1 MMVACMEIE
10 CLHTTEFTVQNGK
23 RFLATLNKTTLHNSV
38 LHFIV
43 ILVPSS
49 IMSVEEK
56 RQLAIEFYNMGV
68 IKFGEFRLKSGILS
82 PVYVDLRLIIA
93 SAALVQRLAR
103 ALASR
108 LSEKEIEQQ
117 TLICGVPYSAL
128 PIATCISVIT
138 SLPMVICRKEAKMYG
153 TKKMVE
159 GVWKVGQQCVIV
171 EDVVTSGASVA
182 AVAELLRS
190 EGICVSRALL
200 LVDREQGGVGIL
212 QSKYGISVDSLFRLS
227 ELTEILHAEGR
238 ITEQDKLRVTEF
250 IRSTP
255 APADYTPHLSDV
267 TYLAAKQPSLEQ
279 LVAQKSSRL
288 CVAIDTVDP
297 QQLLKL
303 ADQVGPK
310 VCAIKLHLDM
320 LHFDNNVERIITGLR
335 RLAVQHGFLLVEDRK
350 LADIGQTVMHQLK
363 GGVYRISA
371 WCDLVTVHCLAG
383 PGVFQTLR
391 QINEEIA
398 EHGHNREFKAL
409 LVAQMSCKGNLLDA
423 SYSQNCLAMCQE
435 YTDILA
441 GFVCQHPLPGS
452 EALFA
457 ANRSLFYWV
466 PGVHVDATGDQLSQS
481 YDSPAEILKRFATAG
496 SENVILIVG
505 RGITEASEPVEAAE
519 RYRRSSMVP
528 ASF

>member
-1 MMVACMEIE
+1 M
-10 CLHTTEFTVQNGK
+10 
-23 RFLATLNKTTLHNSV
+23 
-38 LHFIV
+38 
-43 ILVPSS
+43 S
-49 IMSVEEK
+49 IEEK
-56 RQLAIEFYNMGV
+56 RQLAVEFHNMGV

-82 PVYVDLRLIIA
+82 PVYVDLRVTIA
-93 SAALVQRLAR
+93 SPALVQRLAR

-108 LSEKEIEQQ
+108 LSGKEIEQQ

-128 PIATCISVIT
+128 PIATCVSVIT
-138 SLPMVICRKEAKMYG
+138 SLPMVICRKEAKTYG
-153 TKKMVE
+153 TKQMVE
-159 GVWKVGQQCVIV
+159 GVWKVGQHCVIV

-200 LVDREQGGVGIL
+200 LVDREQGGVSIL

-238 ITEQDKLRVTEF
+238 ITEQEKLRVIEF
-250 IRSTP
+250 IHSTP
-255 APADYTPHLSDV
+255 APADYAPHLSDA

-335 RLAVQHGFLLVEDRK
+335 RLAVQHGFLLIEDRK

-363 GGVYRISA
+363 GGVYRIST

-391 QINEEIA
+391 QINKEIA
-398 EHGHNREFKAL
+398 EHGHNREFRAL
-409 LVAQMSCKGNLLDA
+409 LVAQMSSKGNLLDS

-441 GFVCQHPLPGS
+441 GFVCQQPLPGS
-452 EALFA
+452 ETLFA

-466 PGVHVDATGDQLSQS
+466 PG
-481 YDSPAEILKRFATAG
+481 RCF
-496 SENVILIVG
+496 
-505 RGITEASEPVEAAE
+505 R
-519 RYRRSSMVP
+519 
-528 ASF
+528 